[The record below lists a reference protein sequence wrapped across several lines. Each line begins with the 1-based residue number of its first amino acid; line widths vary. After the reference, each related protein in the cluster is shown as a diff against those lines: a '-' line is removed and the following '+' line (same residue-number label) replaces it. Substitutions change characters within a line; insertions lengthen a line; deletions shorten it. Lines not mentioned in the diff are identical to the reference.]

1 MEKKDRLI
9 FLADEDIQELVE
21 MFNNPNNRHGEYF
34 RVIFGTDKT
43 TEGIT
48 LKNIQEIHITTPGWN
63 FGKKNQAEGR
73 DIRIGSHS
81 ALLDEIKKK

>member
-43 TEGIT
+43 TKE
-48 LKNIQEIHITTPGWN
+48 
-63 FGKKNQAEGR
+63 
-73 DIRIGSHS
+73 
-81 ALLDEIKKK
+81 LL